1 MNRTR
6 VLLTVEQ
13 QLHAQL
19 LQHALD
25 ACPELELVGVASNL
39 IECMKLVA
47 LKKPDLWIHSWDE
60 GPELSSALSHIYSLH
75 PSLSVIRI
83 CPNESAGYIQMRIS
97 SLPDLLL
104 IAARARQLVESA

>member
-25 ACPELELVGVASNL
+25 ACPELELVGVASDL
-39 IECMKLVA
+39 IECMKLIA
-47 LKKPDLWIHSWDE
+47 LEKPGL
-60 GPELSSALSHIYSLH
+60 
-75 PSLSVIRI
+75 
-83 CPNESAGYIQMRIS
+83 
-97 SLPDLLL
+97 
-104 IAARARQLVESA
+104 